1 MNLNQYI
8 FREYDIRGKVSDDF
22 PPELVEALG
31 KGFGTYI
38 KRGGGQEI
46 ALSGDIRL
54 TTPDLME
61 QFKTGVLSTG
71 VDVINIGILPTP
83 ANYYSMFSLGVA
95 GAVQITGSHNPPEF
109 NGFKLSRDKKAVF
122 GEAIQEIRVII
133 EKEDYETGEGS
144 EASYDILTKY
154 KRMIASKIDIKKP
167 MKVVMDCGNAAGA
180 ICAPEIFKNLNVDL
194 TELYCDVD
202 GTFPNHHPDPTV
214 KENLVDLIDL
224 VKKGS
229 YDIGLA
235 FDGDADRV
243 GVVDETGDIVWAD
256 QLIAL
261 FLPEVVEEGD
271 EILYDV
277 KCSQALEEMIVKY
290 GGKPVMWKT
299 GHSLIKQRMSELN
312 CKLGG
317 EMSGHIFFADD
328 YFGYDDAIYVAA
340 RIVQTL
346 SRTDQKL
353 SQLKAE
359 LPKYYSTPEM
369 RLEAESDE
377 EKFRIAKE
385 AVAYFTENYD
395 CSTVDGVRIKFGDG
409 WGLVRSSNT
418 QPVIV
423 CRFEANTAER
433 MEEIQSIVM
442 NKLQEIG
449 TLKVD
454 AKH

>member
-1 MNLNQYI
+1 
-8 FREYDIRGKVSDDF
+8 
-22 PPELVEALG
+22 
-31 KGFGTYI
+31 
-38 KRGGGQEI
+38 
-46 ALSGDIRL
+46 
-54 TTPDLME
+54 
-61 QFKTGVLSTG
+61 
-71 VDVINIGILPTP
+71 
-83 ANYYSMFSLGVA
+83 
-95 GAVQITGSHNPPEF
+95 
-109 NGFKLSRDKKAVF
+109 
-122 GEAIQEIRVII
+122 
-133 EKEDYETGEGS
+133 
-144 EASYDILTKY
+144 
-154 KRMIASKIDIKKP
+154 
-167 MKVVMDCGNAAGA
+167 
-180 ICAPEIFKNLNVDL
+180 
-194 TELYCDVD
+194 
-202 GTFPNHHPDPTV
+202 
-214 KENLVDLIDL
+214 
-224 VKKGS
+224 
-229 YDIGLA
+229 
-235 FDGDADRV
+235 
-243 GVVDETGDIVWAD
+243 
-256 QLIAL
+256 
-261 FLPEVVEEGD
+261 
-271 EILYDV
+271 
-277 KCSQALEEMIVKY
+277 
-290 GGKPVMWKT
+290 
-299 GHSLIKQRMSELN
+299 LIKQRMSELN

-369 RLEAESDE
+369 RLEVESDE

-449 TLKVD
+449 KLIVD

>member
-1 MNLNQYI
+1 MDLNQYI

-22 PPELVEALG
+22 PPEVVEALG

-46 ALSGDIRL
+46 ALSGDVRL

-71 VDVINIGILPTP
+71 VDVIKIGILPTP

-122 GEAIQEIRVII
+122 GEAIQGIRVII
-133 EKEDYETGEGS
+133 EKEDYETGEGT

-214 KENLVDLIDL
+214 KENLADLIRL
-224 VKKGS
+224 VKQGS

-328 YFGYDDAIYVAA
+328 YYGYDDAIYVAA

-433 MEEIQSIVM
+433 MEEIRSIVM

>member
-1 MNLNQYI
+1 MNLNKYI

-71 VDVINIGILPTP
+71 VDVIKIGILPTP

-433 MEEIQSIVM
+433 MEEIRSIVM